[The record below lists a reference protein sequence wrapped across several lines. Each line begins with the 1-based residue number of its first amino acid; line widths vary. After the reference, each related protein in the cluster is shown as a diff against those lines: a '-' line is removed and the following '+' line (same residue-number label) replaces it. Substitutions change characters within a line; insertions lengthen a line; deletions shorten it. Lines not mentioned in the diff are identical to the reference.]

1 MTRKTRAILC
11 VAICMGGLVAMK
23 ALASLK
29 EPPKA
34 AAPAE
39 TILTVDVLEAQP
51 QRVQTTLTGFGEVAS
66 VNSVSLA
73 PEVSGHVVG
82 IHPDL
87 EEGNVIKKGEVL
99 FRLDTD
105 TLQLEKATAE
115 TRLVT
120 LRRNRDLLK
129 KEFLRTKRLFETV
142 KTGSL
147 SNVESAEQS
156 YNSAKDAVDQVKQTL
171 ALANLNLERST
182 IKAPFTGRVK
192 GVTLEMNQYVDAG
205 TDVVTLSDD
214 SVLEVAVP
222 LQGEEAAALL
232 EFAQEAPRGSWFG
245 KLTPQTCDVNWNQ
258 GTTKATGT
266 LNRVIRYDATSRT
279 VYVAVR
285 ITPEGQTG
293 FPVTDGMF
301 CKVTIPGQP
310 LTDVVPLPSSA
321 VNEDDTVYIA
331 QNNRLKTIPVEIAYT
346 RGETTCITAIAP
358 GTLIITSRLTA
369 PVENSKL
376 SVAVPQKLAMGG
388 TP

>member
-1 MTRKTRAILC
+1 MSRKIRAILC
-11 VAICMGGLVAMK
+11 IAILMGGLYTMK

-29 EPPKA
+29 QHPTSA
-34 AAPAE
+34 QPAE
-39 TILTVDVLEAQP
+39 SSLTVDVLEARP

-99 FRLDTD
+99 FRLDTN

-120 LRRNRDLLK
+120 LKRNRDLLK

>member
-1 MTRKTRAILC
+1 
-11 VAICMGGLVAMK
+11 MGGLYTMK

-29 EPPKA
+29 QPPTSA
-34 AAPAE
+34 QPAE
-39 TILTVDVLEAQP
+39 SSLTVDVLEARP

-120 LRRNRDLLK
+120 LKRNRDLLK

-171 ALANLNLERST
+171 ALADLNLERST

-301 CKVTIPGQP
+301 CKVTIPGRP

-369 PVENSKL
+369 PVENTKL

>member
-1 MTRKTRAILC
+1 MSRKIRAILC
-11 VAICMGGLVAMK
+11 IAILMGGLYTMK

-29 EPPKA
+29 QHPTSA
-34 AAPAE
+34 QPAE
-39 TILTVDVLEAQP
+39 SSLTVDVLEARP

-99 FRLDTD
+99 FRLDTN

-120 LRRNRDLLK
+120 LKRNRDLLK

-245 KLTPQTCDVNWNQ
+245 KLTP
-258 GTTKATGT
+258 KPAT
-266 LNRVIRYDATSRT
+266 
-279 VYVAVR
+279 
-285 ITPEGQTG
+285 
-293 FPVTDGMF
+293 
-301 CKVTIPGQP
+301 
-310 LTDVVPLPSSA
+310 
-321 VNEDDTVYIA
+321 
-331 QNNRLKTIPVEIAYT
+331 
-346 RGETTCITAIAP
+346 
-358 GTLIITSRLTA
+358 
-369 PVENSKL
+369 
-376 SVAVPQKLAMGG
+376 
-388 TP
+388 